1 MKNQI
6 EYRTVKF
13 QEDEMLKINEQIQ
26 DRLKISVQSKQSQDS
41 SIISRNEK

>member
-26 DRLKISVQSKQSQDS
+26 DRLKISVQSKQS
-41 SIISRNEK
+41 